1 MIVVPALHP
10 AHDVVIRVD
19 ALLPGTIQRVASDA
33 VVTGIGGKAVNV
45 ALAIAAMQVPVRL
58 VACGDDALL
67 AGLQAQASRH
77 PSLDLVVFRSGVP
90 SRTDVALV
98 DASGRLTVINATGA
112 DPGTAVVED
121 VIAASLDRLEADDV
135 LTLAGSTPDGAG
147 AAHARIARAGTERG
161 AHVVVDASGLGLA
174 TLLKTR
180 PEVVKISA
188 DEAHDLAADD
198 DTSDPRRPPL
208 LDVVPIAAI
217 TDGAAGLRAWF
228 PDGRALRV
236 LPPADLRV
244 VANLGA
250 GDAVTAGLAIA
261 LAREEDPLEGFVLGT
276 AMAASTLDHLDPS
289 VDPGAVA
296 QLLPGVQVI
305 PLEALP

>member
-1 MIVVPALHP
+1 
-10 AHDVVIRVD
+10 
-19 ALLPGTIQRVASDA
+19 
-33 VVTGIGGKAVNV
+33 
-45 ALAIAAMQVPVRL
+45 
-58 VACGDDALL
+58 
-67 AGLQAQASRH
+67 
-77 PSLDLVVFRSGVP
+77 
-90 SRTDVALV
+90 
-98 DASGRLTVINATGA
+98 
-112 DPGTAVVED
+112 
-121 VIAASLDRLEADDV
+121 
-135 LTLAGSTPDGAG
+135 
-147 AAHARIARAGTERG
+147 
-161 AHVVVDASGLGLA
+161 
-174 TLLKTR
+174 
-180 PEVVKISA
+180 
-188 DEAHDLAADD
+188 
-198 DTSDPRRPPL
+198 
-208 LDVVPIAAI
+208 VVPIAAI